1 MNSTSSSSSS
11 SESSSSGIPP
21 SPPKKMRSLN
31 DLYKVTNPIDN
42 DVTLYCH
49 LATCDPIVFEEAIND
64 EKWRIIMD
72 EEIASIEKNNTWKLV
87 PRTKEK
93 KLIGVKLIYKEKKN
107 VKREEERY
115 KTRLEEKSYNQ
126 KQGIDYNKVF
136 ALIDNT
142 KGKLQ
147 EIEDV

>member
-1 MNSTSSSSSS
+1 
-11 SESSSSGIPP
+11 
-21 SPPKKMRSLN
+21 MRSRN
-31 DLYKVTNPIDN
+31 DLYEVTNPIDN
-42 DVTLYCH
+42 NVTLHCY

-72 EEIASIEKNNTWKLV
+72 EEIASIEKNNIWKLV
-87 PRTKEK
+87 SRPKGK

-115 KTRLEEKSYNQ
+115 KARLEEKSYSQ

-142 KGKLQ
+142 KGKL
-147 EIEDV
+147 